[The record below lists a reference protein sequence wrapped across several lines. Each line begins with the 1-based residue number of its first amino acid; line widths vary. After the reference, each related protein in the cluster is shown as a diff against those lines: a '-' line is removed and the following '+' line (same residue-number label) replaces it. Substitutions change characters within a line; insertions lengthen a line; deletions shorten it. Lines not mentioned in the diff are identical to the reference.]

1 MSRLPLR
8 AGRLFAFGL
17 ALVLTLTTAAMAGA
31 PTADAATTVDGRY
44 AKLGLRDA
52 GVTTVLPVAGR
63 GGVPSDAKAVT
74 LNVTSTGSLV
84 AGFVTVFPCGSSRPN
99 TSNLNFAAGATV
111 ANAVTTSVGDG
122 GAVCIYNSAPT
133 HVIADV
139 SGYFSP
145 AAPFG
150 AVVPARLIDTRGSS
164 MPGAGVTTVLP
175 VAGRGGV
182 PSDAGA
188 VTLNV
193 TSTGSRGAGFVT
205 VFPCGSSRPNTS
217 NLNFAAG
224 ATVANAVTTSVGDG
238 GAVCIYN
245 SAPTHVIV
253 DVGGYFSPA
262 AQFGA
267 VVPARL
273 IDTRGSSMPGAGVT
287 TVLPVAGRGGVPS
300 DAGAVTLNV
309 TSTGSRGAGFVTV
322 FPCGSSRPNTSN
334 LNFAA
339 GATVA
344 NAVTTSVGDG
354 GAVCIY
360 NSAPTH
366 VIVDVGGYFSPS
378 ARFGSVVPAR
388 LIDTRGGPMPGA
400 SAEDTALDL
409 VNQLR
414 ASRGLRPVSLDA
426 TMTAFARNW
435 SATMAQSGFRHSTGP
450 YAENIG
456 WLQGVALPT
465 DAAKALHDGFV
476 NSPPHYANM
485 TNPNWTAVGVGV
497 HQVGTT
503 WYITLEFG

>member
-1 MSRLPLR
+1 LR

-17 ALVLTLTTAAMAGA
+17 ALVLTLTTAVMAGA

-74 LNVTSTGSLV
+74 LNVTSTGSL
-84 AGFVTVFPCGSSRPN
+84 
-99 TSNLNFAAGATV
+99 
-111 ANAVTTSVGDG
+111 
-122 GAVCIYNSAPT
+122 
-133 HVIADV
+133 
-139 SGYFSP
+139 
-145 AAPFG
+145 
-150 AVVPARLIDTRGSS
+150 
-164 MPGAGVTTVLP
+164 
-175 VAGRGGV
+175 
-182 PSDAGA
+182 
-188 VTLNV
+188 
-193 TSTGSRGAGFVT
+193 GAGFVT

-253 DVGGYFSPA
+253 DVS
-262 AQFGA
+262 
-267 VVPARL
+267 
-273 IDTRGSSMPGAGVT
+273 
-287 TVLPVAGRGGVPS
+287 
-300 DAGAVTLNV
+300 
-309 TSTGSRGAGFVTV
+309 
-322 FPCGSSRPNTSN
+322 
-334 LNFAA
+334 
-339 GATVA
+339 
-344 NAVTTSVGDG
+344 
-354 GAVCIY
+354 
-360 NSAPTH
+360 
-366 VIVDVGGYFSPS
+366 GYFSPS
-378 ARFGSVVPAR
+378 TRFGSVVPAR

-400 SAEDTALDL
+400 SAEDTALNL